1 MISVNDT
8 VFSSDAIDQ
17 RLAEQWVCQGSGL
30 FFFFILDRIEL
41 NNVVIKT
48 TT

>member
-17 RLAEQWVCQGSGL
+17 RLAEQCLCQGSGL
-30 FFFFILDRIEL
+30 CFFILDRIEL